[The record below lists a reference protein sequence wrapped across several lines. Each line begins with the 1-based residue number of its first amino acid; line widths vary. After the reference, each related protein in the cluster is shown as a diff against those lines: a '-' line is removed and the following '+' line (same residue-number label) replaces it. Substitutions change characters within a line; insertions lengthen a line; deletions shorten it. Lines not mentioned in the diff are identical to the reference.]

1 MGSRETQDVEL
12 ITKVS
17 FGKDRFHEQEAMI
30 SWCRKN
36 LGTGGWN
43 KSLVLND
50 DTRWRVDSMFGNT
63 HFWFKQE
70 RDYLLFCLKW
80 L

>member
-1 MGSRETQDVEL
+1 MGGRETQDMEL

-17 FGKDRFHEQEAMI
+17 FGKDRFHEQEDMI
-30 SWCRKN
+30 QWCRKN

-43 KSLVLND
+43 QSLVLGES
-50 DTRWRVDSMFGNT
+50 RWRVDSMFGNT
-63 HFWFKQE
+63 HFWFKEE

-80 L
+80 M